1 MSSILQN
8 EKGIA
13 TAIRDFLTV
22 VKIVLLRKEGMG
34 TTKKMEKMKKNE
46 KGDAVEE
53 EKEGKEH
60 V

>member
-8 EKGIA
+8 EKRIA
-13 TAIRDFLTV
+13 TAIRNSVTV
-22 VKIVLLRKEGMG
+22 VKTVLFREEGMG
-34 TTKKMEKMKKNE
+34 TTKKREKMKKNE